1 MMNVFD
7 LRNELVGEYGKY
19 TQSFINIRHEPL
31 RSRVE
36 SEMARGAL
44 WPDPL
49 LQLNPAYQPGGTV
62 EDLVRRGELHGECA
76 KIFRRKRD
84 DSDPGT
90 TLQLYQH
97 QVEAIA
103 LAGRGD
109 PYVVTTGTGSGKSLT
124 YIIPIVEH
132 VLQRGSKC
140 GTNERGSTVHSA
152 ISAPKRSRQPRELGR
167 IHQGWP

>member
-90 TLQLYQH
+90 TLHLEHHARLNIQP
-97 QVEAIA
+97 VREAHRCA
-103 LAGRGD
+103 RAAG
-109 PYVVTTGTGSGKSLT
+109 VVKTLSHNHLRSG
-124 YIIPIVEH
+124 YN
-132 VLQRGSKC
+132 R
-140 GTNERGSTVHSA
+140 
-152 ISAPKRSRQPRELGR
+152 
-167 IHQGWP
+167 